1 MLTLLFLA
9 ALAAFA
15 AAYRWLG
22 KGRLAALFGL
32 DDSVPTP
39 AVAQADGIDFVATKP
54 AVLFGHHFSSIA
66 GAGPIVGPIIVGV
79 AFGWLPAVL
88 WVVIGSIFI
97 GGVHDLGAIAAS
109 IRHRGKSIAEIANRY
124 ITPLSY
130 RLFLLFTWLTLVYVL
145 VVFAN
150 LTATTFVEDG
160 AVATSSILYIALA
173 VGFGLALYRMK
184 AGLLPASLL
193 FVPLVFVSIWV
204 GVKLPLH
211 EVPALF
217 GSPENTWNIVLI
229 AYVFLASTLPVWV
242 LLQPRDYLS
251 SFLLCSSVGVGVIGL
266 LSGKFGVRYPAFTG
280 FHSDYLGPLLPV
292 VFITIA
298 CGAVSGFHALV
309 ASGTTSKQ
317 LGKQSEA
324 VVIGYGGMITE
335 GVVAIIALGTVM
347 ILLPGS
353 TEAKHQPMAVY
364 AEGLARFSGLLGLPS
379 EVGRTFGLLALSSFI
394 LTTLDT
400 ATRLGRYIFQEF
412 TGLTHPRHRWTA
424 TLATLVLPA
433 VFLFITLRGPNG
445 QPMPA
450 WKAVWPLFGT
460 TNQLLAALVLL
471 VLTVWL
477 IRLGKNFW
485 WTLLPMAFM
494 LGMTTWSLAQLIL
507 IYKISLIG
515 VIAIFLFVL
524 TALIL
529 VETGRSLLRRG
540 AAAPA

>member
-1 MLTLLFLA
+1 MLTSIFLA

-15 AAYRWLG
+15 AAYFLLG
-22 KGRLAALFGL
+22 RGRLTALFDLKDGT
-32 DDSVPTP
+32 PTP
-39 AVAQADGIDFVATKP
+39 AVTQGDGIDYVATRP

-66 GAGPIVGPIIVGV
+66 GAGPIVGPVIVAV

-88 WVVIGSIFI
+88 WVIIGSIFI

-109 IRHRGKSIAEIANRY
+109 IRHQGKSIAEIANRY

-150 LTATTFVEDG
+150 LTSTTFVQSG
-160 AVATSSILYIALA
+160 AVATSSIIYIALA
-173 VGFGLALYRMK
+173 VAFGFTLYRFK
-184 AGLLPASLL
+184 AGLLPVSLV
-193 FVPLVFVSIWV
+193 FVPLVFVGIWA
-204 GVKLPLH
+204 GVEFPLQNI
-211 EVPALF
+211 PILF
-217 GSPENTWNIVLI
+217 GGAENTWNIILI

-251 SFLLCSSVGVGVIGL
+251 SFLLYSSVGVGVIGL
-266 LSGKFGVRYPAFTG
+266 LSGKFGVHYPAFTG

-317 LGKQSEA
+317 LGKQSDA
-324 VVIGYGGMITE
+324 VVIGYGGMLTE
-335 GVVAIIALGTVM
+335 GVVAMIALATVM
-347 ILLPGS
+347 VLLPGS
-353 TEAKHQPMAVY
+353 AEAKQQPMAVY
-364 AEGLARFSGLLGLPS
+364 AEGLSRFAGLLGVPP
-379 EVGRTFGLLALSSFI
+379 EWGRTFGLLALSSFI

-433 VFLFITLRGPNG
+433 VFLFITLKGPDG
-445 QPMPA
+445 RPMPA

-477 IRLGKNFW
+477 LRMGKNFW
-485 WTLLPMAFM
+485 WTLLPMVFM
-494 LGMTTWSLAQLIL
+494 LVMTTWSLVQLIL
-507 IYKISLIG
+507 IYKFSLIG
-515 VIAIFLFVL
+515 IITIFLFVL
-524 TALIL
+524 TTLIL

-540 AAAPA
+540 DAPPA